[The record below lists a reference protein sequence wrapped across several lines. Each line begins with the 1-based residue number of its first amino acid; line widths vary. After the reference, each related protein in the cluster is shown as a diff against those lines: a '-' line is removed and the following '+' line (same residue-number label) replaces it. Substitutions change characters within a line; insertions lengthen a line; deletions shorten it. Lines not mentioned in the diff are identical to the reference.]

1 MFKMLKIFKKKE
13 TKKIWRVAY
22 DDAVIH
28 YGSVVAVFDN
38 YDDAIKY
45 KNDREKNDSSVEWFV
60 F

>member
-1 MFKMLKIFKKKE
+1 MLKIFKKKE
-13 TKKIWRVAY
+13 TKKVWKVAY

-28 YGSVVAVFDN
+28 YGAVVAVFDN

-45 KNDREKNDSSVEWFV
+45 KKEREKNDKSVEWFV